1 MEEPQPFYPVHARS
15 SCESPDP
22 RAKRE
27 RMLVELSYRIR
38 DYPTLPAHPDDSNE
52 VWDAALAEDMAVE
65 LPQVH
70 CSFRGCPWCATSED
84 ARDTHIIVAH
94 TDELLPIADTLPKCF
109 SQETRV
115 RSVYNGIIATKT
127 RRGAPVSCY
136 AIQRRAVN
144 AYMETISESA
154 IQSPICFICAC
165 KFPYVAARKENDI
178 SWRNLLS
185 LYLLRINE
193 SNLFSRKDVLT
204 SNICLA
210 WKHIWKTTALY
221 RKERCIWGT
230 KRTDMNLTI
239 GW

>member
-1 MEEPQPFYPVHARS
+1 MPEVDNTKGSEANAREEIGEEPRMEAPQPFYHVRARN

-70 CSFRGCPWCATSED
+70 CSFRGCAWCGASED

-109 SQETRV
+109 
-115 RSVYNGIIATKT
+115 
-127 RRGAPVSCY
+127 
-136 AIQRRAVN
+136 
-144 AYMETISESA
+144 
-154 IQSPICFICAC
+154 
-165 KFPYVAARKENDI
+165 
-178 SWRNLLS
+178 
-185 LYLLRINE
+185 
-193 SNLFSRKDVLT
+193 
-204 SNICLA
+204 
-210 WKHIWKTTALY
+210 
-221 RKERCIWGT
+221 
-230 KRTDMNLTI
+230 
-239 GW
+239 